1 MHKHLFDNNYRN
13 SIGYCANESV
23 MNNEMYIKDNHSDNI
38 NVESKELWS

>member
-23 MNNEMYIKDNHSDNI
+23 RNNEMCTNIIHKSENDNND
-38 NVESKELWS
+38 L